1 LQFNCKFVQFEAIVS
16 KEGRGREEKNG
27 FCWYNGAMSKLSL
40 YPGQPWQPAHF
51 VERLNRFVMRF
62 EKEGRIIE
70 AHTANPGRMEEFRL
84 PGHPFFLVPHRGG
97 KYPFRV
103 VSTVYQGAFVLLD
116 TIKVNHIMEILLH
129 RRLIP
134 EFSDSRELKREV
146 SLHRSKFDF
155 MLKDKRNRPLV
166 LEVKSCNLC
175 HRGVAMFP
183 DAPTSRGR
191 RHLQDLAQLA
201 DEGIETCVFYL
212 ITNWN
217 ARVFMP
223 NVHTDPDYCRTF
235 VSLTKVKSLA
245 YKIKLTDPVTV
256 DLDSLRPVPIDM
268 ARTME
273 NCRDRGSYLLV
284 LENENDFSKKI
295 GRLGERR
302 FQKGFYVYVGS
313 ALNGLSA
320 RIRRHQ
326 KMRKKIHWHLDYI
339 VPSSMKIRKI
349 YPIRR
354 RERLEVSLA
363 QRLTAIAGGYI
374 DGFGASDTANP
385 SHLFYFPQ
393 NPVQKRTFLD
403 ALFDFQM
410 MVE

>member
-1 LQFNCKFVQFEAIVS
+1 
-16 KEGRGREEKNG
+16 
-27 FCWYNGAMSKLSL
+27 MSL
-40 YPGQPWQPAHF
+40 YPDRPWQPAHF

-62 EKEGRIIE
+62 EKDGKIIE

-84 PGHPFFLVPHRGG
+84 PGHPFFLIPHSRG

-116 TIKVNHIMEILLH
+116 TIKVNHIMEILLR

-134 EFSDSRELKREV
+134 EFPDSQDLKREV
-146 SLHRSKFDF
+146 SLRRSKFDF
-155 MLKDKRNRPLV
+155 MLKNSRNRPIV

-191 RHLQDLAQLA
+191 RHLQDLEQLA
-201 DEGIETCVFYL
+201 DEGIETWVFYL

-217 ARVFMP
+217 AGVFMP

-235 VSLTKVKSLA
+235 VSLKKVKSLA
-245 YKIKLTDPVTV
+245 YKIKLTDPITV
-256 DLDSLRPVPIDM
+256 DLASLKPVPIDI
-268 ARTME
+268 AKTIE

-284 LENENDFSKKI
+284 LENENDSSKKI
-295 GRLGERR
+295 GSLGERQ

-313 ALNGLSA
+313 ALNGLSS
-320 RIRRHQ
+320 RIRRHRRI
-326 KMRKKIHWHLDYI
+326 RKKIHWHLDYI
-339 VPSSMKIRKI
+339 VPSFMKIRKI

-354 RERLEVSLA
+354 MERLEMPLA
-363 QRLTAIAGGYI
+363 QRLTAIAEGYI

-385 SHLFYFPQ
+385 SHLFYFSE
-393 NPVQKRTFLD
+393 NPVQKRKFLD
-403 ALFDFQM
+403 AVFGFQCI
-410 MVE
+410 ESDLQSG